1 MIMYKKV
8 KKQFFFFVSFVAL
21 SIFFT
26 FVGRYCRMASD
37 GFAILRISHNLPKD
51 PKYRPPALSNGEK
64 EELESIFAQKFHYVG
79 CGGQSYAFAS
89 DDGEYIL
96 KFFRFYH
103 HRIPIWLDKM
113 PLFGNLKNKRDSFK
127 RMHENKLQRLLASLL
142 ITSTTLKEQ
151 SGVIYPH
158 LQKTKDLGFNLHFY
172 DKIGVYYCL
181 NANEFAFVL
190 QKKGVPGGVYLKTLV
205 QNGELKKAH
214 EKVDE
219 LFMHSIRIAKMGLL
233 DRDLNF
239 KSNLGF
245 FHDHV
250 FQLDLGSLS
259 YNEKAKSYQSYSLLL
274 NQSVTK
280 FKIWLSKE
288 CPELISYFD
297 EKLQELNESEKP

>member
-1 MIMYKKV
+1 MYKKV

-51 PKYRPPALSNGEK
+51 PKYKPPSLSNAEK
-64 EELESIFAQKFHYVG
+64 EELASIFAQKFHYVG

-151 SGVIYPH
+151 SGVIY
-158 LQKTKDLGFNLHFY
+158 LIFKKQKILDSTF
-172 DKIGVYYCL
+172 I
-181 NANEFAFVL
+181 
-190 QKKGVPGGVYLKTLV
+190 
-205 QNGELKKAH
+205 
-214 EKVDE
+214 
-219 LFMHSIRIAKMGLL
+219 FMI
-233 DRDLNF
+233 
-239 KSNLGF
+239 
-245 FHDHV
+245 
-250 FQLDLGSLS
+250 
-259 YNEKAKSYQSYSLLL
+259 
-274 NQSVTK
+274 
-280 FKIWLSKE
+280 
-288 CPELISYFD
+288 
-297 EKLQELNESEKP
+297 KLESTTV